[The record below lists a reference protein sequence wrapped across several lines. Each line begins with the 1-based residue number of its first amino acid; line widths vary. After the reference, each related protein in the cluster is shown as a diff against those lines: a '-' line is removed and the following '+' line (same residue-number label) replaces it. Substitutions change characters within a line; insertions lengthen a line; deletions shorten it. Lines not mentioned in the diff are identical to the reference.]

1 VGYLETTN
9 GLNESAVE
17 RGEPREDLEDTSQ
30 VLRTGNSMI
39 GQMVGMEKLLKIYR
53 PDNDTVHQAAKAL
66 CSSLEMLFKESPE
79 VEIRF
84 WRDCIYVNDL
94 RIRCDVSNFSS
105 YKHLLRR
112 AVDFE
117 IEKVT
122 VTESPSAK
130 EMTDFFHLLNK
141 LEGEKKGAMEIS
153 QALKD
158 AGIEHIKV
166 SPASETQEL
175 ELLGIKPPSKRER
188 AKKAFYSTLRAAKA
202 TLLSQRPGGVP
213 NIRKAKRAVQATV
226 DILLDDEASLLAM
239 SAIKDHD
246 EYTFTHSVNVCMF
259 SLAIGHRLGL
269 TRTQLAELGIAALF
283 HDIGK
288 VSVPASVLNKVGM
301 LDVDEWKTLR
311 NHTITGV
318 QLLSRM
324 PRCNQQVIRSLV
336 VAFQHHINMDQTGY
350 PSPEE
355 EVALDLYSKMVR
367 IADTFDAMTT
377 ERPYMN
383 KVHSPH
389 EALQYLLSQA
399 GTKFDPVLVKAF
411 AASLGIFPVGTVV
424 KLSSGEVG
432 IVVKHDAN
440 DEPDR
445 PVVKVIRNADGVQA
459 AGDKVVDL
467 KDKDPETGN
476 FQYNIVEA
484 LSCRDMGVNPRHH
497 ILP

>member
-1 VGYLETTN
+1 VDLSDDSSTLTKDRAEHREQAED
-9 GLNESAVE
+9 LSAV
-17 RGEPREDLEDTSQ
+17 
-30 VLRTGNSMI
+30 LRAGNSMI
-39 GQMVGMEKLLKIYR
+39 SQMVAMEKLLKIYNS
-53 PDNDTVHQAAKAL
+53 DNDTVHQAAASL
-66 CSSLEMLFKESPE
+66 VSSLNLLMEEHPE

-84 WRDCIYVNDL
+84 WRDCIYVNDARL
-94 RIRCDVSNFSS
+94 RCDISNFAS
-105 YKHLLRR
+105 YKHFLKR

-117 IEKVT
+117 IEKMLISEGV
-122 VTESPSAK
+122 EAG
-130 EMTDFFHLLNK
+130 ELIDFFGLLNQI
-141 LEGEKKGAMEIS
+141 EGDEKNAGEVIEAVEE
-153 QALKD
+153 
-158 AGIEHIKV
+158 AGIKHIV
-166 SPASETQEL
+166 LTPASESQDL

-188 AKKAFYSTLRAAKA
+188 AKKVFYSTLRAAKA
-202 TLLSQRPGGVP
+202 AMLSQRPGGVP
-213 NIRKAKRAVQATV
+213 NVRKAKRAVQATV
-226 DILLDDEASLLAM
+226 DVLLDDEASLLAM

-259 SLAIGHRLGL
+259 SLAIGHRVGL

-311 NHTITGV
+311 NHTLTGV
-318 QLLSRM
+318 QLLSKM
-324 PRCNQQVIRSLV
+324 PRCNQQIVRSLV

-350 PSPEE
+350 PSAED
-355 EVALDLYSKMVR
+355 EVPLDLYSKIVR
-367 IADTFDAMTT
+367 ISDTFDAMTT

-424 KLSSGEVG
+424 RLNTGEAG

-445 PVVKVIRNADGVQA
+445 PVVKIIKNADGTQA
-459 AGDKVVDL
+459 PGEKVIDL
-467 KDKDPETGN
+467 KEKHPDTGE
-476 FQYNIVEA
+476 YVYSVVEA
-484 LSCRDMGVNPRHH
+484 LSCKDVGENPRYHL
-497 ILP
+497 LP